1 MPQEWTAILGDLLIS
16 LKFDL
21 GILTDAYNERLL
33 QYLSSSYLSITRMG
47 AKLDAADISHRN
59 IVAQYAAWLWRRR
72 DTGERMPRMV
82 QYEIHNIIFS
92 QKMRG
97 EDG

>member
-1 MPQEWTAILGDLLIS
+1 MPQEWTAILAELLIS

-21 GILTDAYNERLL
+21 GIMTDAYDYRLL
-33 QYLSSSYLSITRMG
+33 QYLLSSYESISRMG
-47 AKLDAADISHRN
+47 ATLDQAEASHRN
-59 IVAQYAAWLWRRR
+59 IVVQYAAWLWRRR
-72 DTGERMPRMV
+72 DSGEGMPRMV
-82 QYEIHNIIFS
+82 QFEIHNIIFS

>member
-1 MPQEWTAILGDLLIS
+1 MPETWTAIIGDLLTS

-21 GILTDAYNERLL
+21 GIVTTSYDQRLT
-33 QYLSSSYLSITRMG
+33 QYLNSAYLSITRMG
-47 AKLDAADISHRN
+47 ATLDSEDVSHRN
-59 IVAQYAAWLWRRR
+59 IVVQYAAWLWRRR
-72 DTGERMPRMV
+72 DSMERMPRMV

-97 EDG
+97 DDG

>member
-1 MPQEWTAILGDLLIS
+1 MPETWTAIIGDLLTS

-21 GILTDAYNERLL
+21 GIVTTSYDARLT
-33 QYLSSSYLSITRMG
+33 QYLTSAYLSITRMG
-47 AKLDAADISHRN
+47 ATLDSADMSHRN
-59 IVAQYAAWLWRRR
+59 IVVQYAAWLWRRR
-72 DTGERMPRMV
+72 DSMERMPRMV

-97 EDG
+97 DDG